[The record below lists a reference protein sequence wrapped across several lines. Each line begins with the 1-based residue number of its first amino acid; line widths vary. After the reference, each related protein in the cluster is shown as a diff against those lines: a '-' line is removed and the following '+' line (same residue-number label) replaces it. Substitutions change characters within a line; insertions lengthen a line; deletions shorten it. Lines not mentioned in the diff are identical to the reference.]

1 MLMELCASAVL
12 PVSCVRRYDH
22 PSASSCRFARITWL
36 VESYHAAY
44 CSPLCVTNEF
54 LRNTAVFIADFAQ
67 PRGSACPTVES
78 EARESAMNT
87 YNRMFVTDAD
97 ADIDADADADA
108 DADLDAEAVRQTQ
121 EPLHLHL
128 HLHLRLLKIRLSSE
142 CRYRVIVCIIVSS
155 CA

>member
-54 LRNTAVFIADFAQ
+54 LRNTAVLIADFAQ
-67 PRGSACPTVES
+67 PRGSACPTAES
-78 EARESAMNT
+78 EARESVMNRSK
-87 YNRMFVTDAD
+87 RMLIVAD
-97 ADIDADADADA
+97 ADGGAN
-108 DADLDAEAVRQTQ
+108 LDAKPDYKATAGALA
-121 EPLHLHL
+121 PAPA
-128 HLHLRLLKIRLSSE
+128 
-142 CRYRVIVCIIVSS
+142 Y
-155 CA
+155 

>member
-1 MLMELCASAVL
+1 
-12 PVSCVRRYDH
+12 
-22 PSASSCRFARITWL
+22 ARITWL

-44 CSPLCVTNEF
+44 CSPLCVTSEF

-97 ADIDADADADA
+97 ADIDADADA
-108 DADLDAEAVRQTQ
+108 EAVRQTQ